1 MAFNLA
7 TFKTRTLSAIVFGCI
22 MVGALVWNQ
31 WSFLLLFT
39 VIHFGCWFEYNR
51 LVESIHEKFVQVP
64 AFIRITTM
72 LVGFGGML
80 WLLDPQTYPLS
91 FLPIS
96 LQQLG
101 GWFIALALPFLVI
114 GGWVIRK
121 KLSANAILFL
131 LGGLLYI
138 SLSWSLMLA
147 LRGRALEG
155 FNPSIGWILP
165 VVLIVSIWIND
176 TMAYLAGTIFGKTPL
191 SKVSPKK
198 TWEGTVTGVVLSVLI
213 VGYGGNFWF
222 GLPFKPLIF
231 VAALSSIIGT
241 VGDLFESKLKRMA
254 GVKDSGQM
262 MPGHGGFLDRF
273 DSLLVATPFVWVFV
287 YLFL

>member
-1 MAFNLA
+1 
-7 TFKTRTLSAIVFGCI
+7 
-22 MVGALVWNQ
+22 
-31 WSFLLLFT
+31 
-39 VIHFGCWFEYNR
+39 
-51 LVESIHEKFVQVP
+51 
-64 AFIRITTM
+64 
-72 LVGFGGML
+72 
-80 WLLDPQTYPLS
+80 
-91 FLPIS
+91 
-96 LQQLG
+96 
-101 GWFIALALPFLVI
+101 
-114 GGWVIRK
+114 
-121 KLSANAILFL
+121 
-131 LGGLLYI
+131 
-138 SLSWSLMLA
+138 
-147 LRGRALEG
+147 
-155 FNPSIGWILP
+155 
-165 VVLIVSIWIND
+165 
-176 TMAYLAGTIFGKTPL
+176 MAYLAGTIFGKTPL

-273 DSLLVATPFVWVFV
+273 DSLLLATPFVWVFV